1 MIDAWGR
8 VVGAR
13 VGVEKST
20 MALNET
26 TTICWCRAHVSTG
39 LASATR
45 LLYGHVAEAYGYIM
59 RATEHKVP
67 TVPTLTRSLKKVMS
81 WPDPIH
87 RVNVLHDK
95 RLEKDLEVF
104 LRKI

>member
-1 MIDAWGR
+1 M
-8 VVGAR
+8 VGAR

-45 LLYGHVAEAYGYIM
+45 LLYGHVSETYGYIM
-59 RATEHKVP
+59 RATELQSHCADAYEVI
-67 TVPTLTRSLKKVMS
+67 KKVMS
-81 WPDPIH
+81 WSDPIH